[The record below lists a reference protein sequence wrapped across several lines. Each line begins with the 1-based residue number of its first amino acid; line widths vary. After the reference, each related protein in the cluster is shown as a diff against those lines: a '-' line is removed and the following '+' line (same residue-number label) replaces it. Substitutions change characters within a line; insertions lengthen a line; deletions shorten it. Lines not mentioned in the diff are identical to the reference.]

1 MKVIRISAIWCMSC
15 LVMRNR
21 WNKFF
26 ASHQEIEI
34 IDYDFDEDEEKIKNY
49 NVGNILPVMIILKND
64 QEVERVTGEK
74 SLKQLEKIFS
84 KFL

>member
-1 MKVIRISAIWCMSC
+1 MKVIRVSAIWCMSC

-26 ASHQEIEI
+26 SSHPEIEI
-34 IDYDFDEDEEKIKNY
+34 IDYDFDEDQEEIKDY
-49 NVGNILPVMIILKND
+49 NVGNVLPVMIILEND

-84 KFL
+84 KFI